1 MLVIF
6 HWRALHHLSS
16 TSVFIEVII
25 PAHQNTHWTY
35 FIPKMRKIILKVPKY
50 FVIEYSGTSFL
61 DLILEH
67 SREFWSHFEF
77 YFGCFGLCMKY
88 SQNDPLCKPHSTMP
102 LQAWRA
108 LSLESICWHFLID
121 GMNMYD
127 CSAVSIP
134 CNIGMAPPWKMIEVR
149 LCQKLARLHLH
160 IAPYS
165 TGYWVTT
172 KLMLWWW

>member
-1 MLVIF
+1 MLIIF

-35 FIPKMRKIILKVPKY
+35 LNPKMCKMFLKLQIFFLKMNILVH
-50 FVIEYSGTSFL
+50 SGTSFWNIL
-61 DLILEH
+61 DNSETTLNSILDVL
-67 SREFWSHFEF
+67 
-77 YFGCFGLCMKY
+77 GCAWNILKMTHCA
-88 SQNDPLCKPHSTMP
+88 NHSTMP

-160 IAPYS
+160 IAHS

>member
-35 FIPKMRKIILKVPKY
+35 LIPQMCKIIDFKTPQK
-50 FVIEYSGTSFL
+50 FCEMEYSGPFWNLPGNSETTLNSIL
-61 DLILEH
+61 DVLDCAWNILKMTH
-67 SREFWSHFEF
+67 
-77 YFGCFGLCMKY
+77 CA
-88 SQNDPLCKPHSTMP
+88 NHSTMP

-160 IAPYS
+160 IAHS

>member
-1 MLVIF
+1 MSNARNISLKSASSFIKHICFYRGHYSCTSKHTLNLFKSKNVQNVFETANFFLKMNILV
-6 HWRALHHLSS
+6 H
-16 TSVFIEVII
+16 
-25 PAHQNTHWTY
+25 
-35 FIPKMRKIILKVPKY
+35 
-50 FVIEYSGTSFL
+50 SGTSFWNIL
-61 DLILEH
+61 DISETTLNSILDVLDCAWNILKMTH
-67 SREFWSHFEF
+67 
-77 YFGCFGLCMKY
+77 CA
-88 SQNDPLCKPHSTMP
+88 NHSTMP

-160 IAPYS
+160 IAHS

>member
-6 HWRALHHLSS
+6 HWRVRHHLSS

-35 FIPKMRKIILKVPKY
+35 LIPKMCKNVFFFLKMNILVH
-50 FVIEYSGTSFL
+50 SGTSFWNIL
-61 DLILEH
+61 DNSETTWNSILDIL
-67 SREFWSHFEF
+67 
-77 YFGCFGLCMKY
+77 GCEWNILKMTHCA
-88 SQNDPLCKPHSTMP
+88 NHSTMP

-160 IAPYS
+160 IAHS
-165 TGYWVTT
+165 TG
-172 KLMLWWW
+172 

>member
-35 FIPKMRKIILKVPKY
+35 LIPQMCKIILKLLKK
-50 FVIEYSGTSFL
+50 FWNWIFWS
-61 DLILEH
+61 ILEH
-67 SREFWSHFEF
+67 SRQFWDHFEF

-160 IAPYS
+160 IAHS

>member
-1 MLVIF
+1 MSNARNISLKS
-6 HWRALHHLSS
+6 ASS
-16 TSVFIEVII
+16 FIKHICFYRGHYSCTSKHTLNLFNSTNV
-25 PAHQNTHWTY
+25 QNDFKTPQN
-35 FIPKMRKIILKVPKY
+35 FLKWN
-50 FVIEYSGTSFL
+50 IL

-67 SREFWSHFEF
+67 SRQFWDHFEF

-134 CNIGMAPPWKMIEVR
+134 CNIGMAPPSWKMIEVR